1 MEQSPFER
9 ACDLAGG
16 LVRLAERIGKK
27 KQTLMHYKLGVPDEA
42 GPLIEEAVAFEVL
55 TEDLCPPAERWV
67 RIPADGWPS
76 GKPFLDVTSVSSKR
90 AAAKAAREAHGESEP
105 EDSFE
110 VAAAAHP
117 VACDDPQLVSAE
129 CLLSG
134 EPRDDT
140 QVWVGHKKTRESDNP
155 SGGSGSQLAEPVEAP

>member
-42 GPLIEEAVAFEVL
+42 GPLIEEAIAFQVL

-67 RIPADGWPS
+67 RIPADGWPT

-90 AAAKAAREAHGESEP
+90 AAAKAAREAQGESEP

-110 VAAAAHP
+110 AASHP
-117 VACDDPQLVSAE
+117 VACDDPQMTDAK
-129 CLLSG
+129 CLLSSEGPRNEYQQFLGYSLKREG
-134 EPRDDT
+134 EKKPRSDD
-140 QVWVGHKKTRESDNP
+140 KPSNP
-155 SGGSGSQLAEPVEAP
+155 KEGR